1 MKSKFDNR
9 PLSLSQKLLKEIV
22 IVIGGVILLQIIFN
36 AYEDFERLKQEALA
50 GDCLVLKITKDKGKV
65 IYVAGIYRGGSESDL
80 SSYDIRDTFL
90 VPEKAFQFRVKEN
103 DAISHNNFIKT
114 FITKGRIN
122 FPRIIP

>member
-9 PLSLSQKLLKEIV
+9 HLSLSQKLLRETV

-36 AYEDFERLKQEALA
+36 VYNDFERLKQQEALA

-65 IYVAGIYRGGSESDL
+65 SYVAGIYRGGSESDL

-103 DAISHNNFIKT
+103 DAITHNNFIKA
-114 FITKGRIN
+114 FITKEKVELI
-122 FPRIIP
+122 FPE